1 MQQQTEPPVEEL
13 LEQQAEPL
21 RVVWAAVNID
31 ANLKKLYIKENKM
44 FKKITTLISIS
55 VLLLI
60 PGYCLAQGGGRGGG
74 MGGMGGTTGGGRGG
88 VAGGFAGG
96 SSTGATSSIVG
107 TDQMQFTLIP
117 LPERN
122 LIIARAPAELM
133 EEIAKLIEK
142 FDMADTNGVDY
153 DTINVMYVNVDEVAT
168 SLLTIMDEISSEF
181 RRNVSIQPLAQ
192 SRQLLVFGKK
202 EYREMVKKLIT
213 EIDLPS
219 NQLQRKTFQLK
230 YADPSDIKEKID
242 ELFNLTGSTSTS
254 TTRTTTSRTSS
265 GSTSGG
271 TLSADTVLT
280 TIYPSLRQIVVL
292 ASEAN
297 MKEIEKQ
304 IADWDSPFVWE
315 SLKPRIISVKNV
327 DPVQLV
333 TLLNSLFSSSS
344 TTSGSSSTSGTRQ
357 LLSSTSSSSAAAIGE
372 TIMGPLY
379 GKLTFIEIPDTKKII
394 VASNVAEAYDAIEK
408 FINEIDAEDLAVV
421 PKVVAVKYADPEDLS
436 KRLNTIFAEA
446 GTTSSIDMSDTG
458 LSLESYINTSTTT
471 TSTTTDTSYTPPWSG
486 SGGTT
491 SEEEMPISNVFG
503 KVRFMPEPNTKSIL
517 LLAPEQYM
525 SKLEELIAALDVTG
539 KQVMIE
545 TVIVEVEHNTMTSLG
560 FEFSSDGTAL
570 SSIGRYGFNTEA
582 VIGNPTTYSG
592 QTTQLESVDDFFL
605 SGFNLTMF
613 VDFLKKNGNARIL
626 NQQTL
631 WTKDNDEANFFKGKQ
646 IPFVTGTTSTTS
658 STGAVVASDTYEFKL
673 VGMEVRVR
681 PRITPENNVGM
692 IINVNYSQQTG
703 DKGLGNMDILSQMNT
718 TTNMIIQNSD
728 TLILGG
734 ILFQKD
740 STITYKIPGLGD
752 IPIIGKLFGHD
763 TINKENTE
771 LLVFITP
778 RVIDQAPENIE
789 KIIDAKTKEII
800 ESTRTRMGQ
809 IRSELDNSM
818 KGLRKE

>member
-1 MQQQTEPPVEEL
+1 ML
-13 LEQQAEPL
+13 
-21 RVVWAAVNID
+21 
-31 ANLKKLYIKENKM
+31 
-44 FKKITTLISIS
+44 KKITTLIAIS

-60 PGYCLAQGGGRGGG
+60 PGYCLAQGGGRGGGG

-122 LIIARAPAELM
+122 LIIARAPTELM

-153 DTINVMYVNVDEVAT
+153 DTITVMYVNVDEVAT

-202 EYREMVKKLIT
+202 EYREMVKKLVT

-242 ELFNLTGSTSTS
+242 ELFSLTGSTSTS

-344 TTSGSSSTSGTRQ
+344 TTSGSSTSSNTRQ

-421 PKVVAVKYADPEDLS
+421 PKVVPVKYADPEDLS

-471 TSTTTDTSYTPPWSG
+471 TTTTDTSYTPPWSG

-491 SEEEMPISNVFG
+491 DEEMPISNVFG

-525 SKLEELIAALDVTG
+525 PKLEELIAALDVTG

-570 SSIGRYGFNTEA
+570 SSIGRFGVNTSA
-582 VIGNPTTYSG
+582 TIGNQTDFLDYTTGLQKS
-592 QTTQLESVDDFFL
+592 DDFFL

-752 IPIIGKLFGHD
+752 IPIVGKLFGHD
-763 TINKENTE
+763 TVNKENTE

-778 RVIDQAPENIE
+778 RVIDQAPEDIE
-789 KIIDAKTKEII
+789 KVIDVKTKEII
-800 ESTRTRMGQ
+800 ESTRARMGQ
-809 IRSELDNSM
+809 IRNELDKSM
-818 KGLRKE
+818 KGVRKE